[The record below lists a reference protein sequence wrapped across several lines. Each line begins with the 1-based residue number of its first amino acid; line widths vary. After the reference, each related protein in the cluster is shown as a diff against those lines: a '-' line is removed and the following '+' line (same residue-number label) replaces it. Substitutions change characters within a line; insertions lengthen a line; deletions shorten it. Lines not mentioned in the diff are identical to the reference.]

1 MTVRKGASLINIMVF
16 VMFAM
21 MVTAQVF
28 FYTATSFE
36 GLTDEREIMSYRLML
51 DSIVRLASADLA
63 SNDYNP
69 LYGYNGKIIHN
80 YVSPHCIRSDNVS
93 VDYKSFYGLTQVID
107 ATTTKSWDISGYSDK
122 YHATI
127 HDLDYSFSSNFDRET
142 WIEDK
147 DYNGANM
154 YQKLFAA
161 MPSEDV
167 GGGGNWCRYYLLRA
181 YAELPEKKFYGRKLM
196 YQVLF
201 RRDNEGNSLATQH
214 KVYMQ
219 SFQEIWF

>member
-51 DSIVRLASADLA
+51 DSIVRLASSRLAENGSISHKTDSEGNKIQADYSNFYTEVQVWNLA
-63 SNDYNP
+63 DD
-69 LYGYNGKIIHN
+69 
-80 YVSPHCIRSDNVS
+80 SDAHYTNE
-93 VDYKSFYGLTQVID
+93 
-107 ATTTKSWDISGYSDK
+107 

-127 HDLDYSFSSNFDRET
+127 HDLDYALDTTTTPFSRTT
-142 WIEDK
+142 WENNK
-147 DYNGANM
+147 YNEKYM
-154 YQKLFAA
+154 YKKIFAA
-161 MPSEDV
+161 MNPPVMANDITTDAD
-167 GGGGNWCRYYLLRA
+167 GNITVNYRYYLLRA
-181 YAELPEKKFYGRKLM
+181 YVDLPEKKFYGRKLM

-201 RRDNEGNSLATQH
+201 RRSEDSTTDISPTKHRLYLE
-214 KVYMQ
+214 

>member
-63 SNDYNP
+63 LNAGERSITHTD
-69 LYGYNGKIIHN
+69 GITAN
-80 YVSPHCIRSDNVS
+80 YQ
-93 VDYKSFYGLTQVID
+93 SFYRNTQVEINH
-107 ATTTKSWDISGYSDK
+107 TIQSWDISAYPSD

-127 HDLDYSFSSNFDRET
+127 HDLDYELDTTTTPFSRTT
-142 WIEDK
+142 WENNK
-147 DYNGANM
+147 YNEKNM
-154 YQKLFAA
+154 HQKLFAA
-161 MPSEDV
+161 MNPPIMDTDV
-167 GGGGNWCRYYLLRA
+167 DADGNPLYRYYLLRA
-181 YAELPEKKFYGRKLM
+181 YVDLPEKKFYGRKLM

-201 RRDNEGNSLATQH
+201 RRSEDSTTDISPTKHRLYLE
-214 KVYMQ
+214 

>member
-51 DSIVRLASADLA
+51 DSIVRLASSRLAENGSISHKTDSEGNKIQADYSNFYTEVQVWNLA
-63 SNDYNP
+63 DD
-69 LYGYNGKIIHN
+69 
-80 YVSPHCIRSDNVS
+80 SDAHYTNE
-93 VDYKSFYGLTQVID
+93 
-107 ATTTKSWDISGYSDK
+107 

-127 HDLDYSFSSNFDRET
+127 HDLDYDFNDDFDR
-142 WIEDK
+142 
-147 DYNGANM
+147 DYWLNTKKYNEAGM
-154 YQKLFAA
+154 YEKIFAA
-161 MPSEDV
+161 MNPPIMDTDV
-167 GGGGNWCRYYLLRA
+167 DADGNPLYRYYLLRA
-181 YAELPEKKFYGRKLM
+181 YVDLPEKKFYGRKLM

-201 RRDNEGNSLATQH
+201 RRSEDSTTDISPTKHRLYLE
-214 KVYMQ
+214 

>member
-1 MTVRKGASLINIMVF
+1 MTRRNGASLVNVMVF
-16 VMFAM
+16 VLFAM

-36 GLTDEREIMSYRLML
+36 SVSDEREIMGYRLML

-63 SNDYNP
+63 LEEGQERSITHR
-69 LYGYNGKIIHN
+69 NGITA
-80 YVSPHCIRSDNVS
+80 
-93 VDYKSFYGLTQVID
+93 DYKSFYGNTQVAINNMIQ
-107 ATTTKSWDISGYSDK
+107 SWDISDYPSE

-127 HDLDYSFSSNFDRET
+127 HDLDYSFDATFDRGT
-142 WIEDK
+142 WKSGKYDSDNI
-147 DYNGANM
+147 

-161 MPSEDV
+161 MTSEDI

-181 YAELPEKKFYGRKLM
+181 YAELPKDKFYGRKLM

-201 RRDNEGNSLATQH
+201 RRNNESSSLATH

>member
-51 DSIVRLASADLA
+51 DSIVRLASTDLA
-63 SNDYNP
+63 LNAGERSITHTD
-69 LYGYNGKIIHN
+69 GITAN
-80 YVSPHCIRSDNVS
+80 YQ
-93 VDYKSFYGLTQVID
+93 SFYRNTQVEINH
-107 ATTTKSWDISGYSDK
+107 TIQNWDISAYPSD

-127 HDLDYSFSSNFDRET
+127 HDLDYELDTTTTPFSRTT
-142 WIEDK
+142 WDNNK
-147 DYNGANM
+147 YNEKNM

-161 MPSEDV
+161 MPAISDDANTEGSV
-167 GGGGNWCRYYLLRA
+167 LRYYLLRA
-181 YAELPEKKFYGRKLM
+181 YAKLPEKKFYDRKLM

-201 RRDNEGNSLATQH
+201 RRIETPGQPH
-214 KVYMQ
+214 KPEIK

>member
-51 DSIVRLASADLA
+51 DSIVRLASTDLA
-63 SNDYNP
+63 LNAGERSITHTD
-69 LYGYNGKIIHN
+69 GITAN
-80 YVSPHCIRSDNVS
+80 YQ
-93 VDYKSFYGLTQVID
+93 SFYRNTQVEINH
-107 ATTTKSWDISGYSDK
+107 TIQSWDISAYPSD

-127 HDLDYSFSSNFDRET
+127 HDLDYEFHNDFNRDY
-142 WIEDK
+142 WIDGEK
-147 DYNGANM
+147 SGGKVYGKYNSDNM
-154 YQKLFAA
+154 HQKLFAA
-161 MPSEDV
+161 MNPPIMDTDV
-167 GGGGNWCRYYLLRA
+167 DADGNPLYRYYLLRA
-181 YAELPEKKFYGRKLM
+181 YVDLPEKKFYGRKLM

-201 RRDNEGNSLATQH
+201 RRYENIPHTVEL
-214 KVYMQ
+214 K